1 MAYEEWSSTDK
12 VEKYHRKRY
21 KSFDQKIV
29 DKLEKRIV
37 RSIFNKYNITGPLL
51 DIPCG
56 YGRFHTLLNNF
67 GEIHAADNGKLIAKY
82 QKENVG
88 LSKSTTICDA
98 AKMPYENNSFD
109 AVFSFRLI
117 QHIHNSNERI
127 AIYNEFNRV
136 SKKWVIISLYKNV
149 PLHTTFKK
157 FSKKKAKITF
167 LNSTTIESE
176 LAKANLIPV
185 YSRYIIPGVH
195 GHKIIL
201 TKKKI

>member
-1 MAYEEWSSTDK
+1 MAYEEWRSTEK

-37 RSIFNKYNITGPLL
+37 RNIFNKYNITGDIL

-56 YGRFHTLLNNF
+56 YGRFHPLLNNF

-82 QKENVG
+82 QEENIG
-88 LSKSTTICDA
+88 LSKSTTVCDA
-98 AKMPYENNSFD
+98 AKMPYENNIFD

-117 QHIHNSNERI
+117 QHIHSSNERI

-136 SKKWVIISLYKNV
+136 SKKWVIISLYQNT

-167 LNSTTIESE
+167 LNSDIIEAE
-176 LAKANLIPV
+176 FAKSNLIPV
-185 YSRYIIPGVH
+185 YSRFIIPGVH
-195 GHKIIL
+195 GHKIYL
-201 TKKKI
+201 TKKNI